1 MKQLNTVAL
10 IGLGAIGCSLAP
22 GLLKAVGP
30 ENFRVIAGGA
40 RKKRLETDGITING
54 EIYHFT
60 IVDPGQ
66 KTTPA
71 DLVIVIVKH
80 GALPTAIKDIKNQ
93 VGDDTIIVS
102 FMNGIDSEEQI
113 AAEYGWE
120 RVIYGITRKSVV
132 MQNGSCN
139 YDPQYGRF
147 ILGEARNETI
157 SPRIEAV
164 MDLFSRGEIPY
175 KVEPDMVRS
184 LWLKFACNV
193 SENQSSAIL
202 GIPFGALQVSE
213 HANHIREM
221 AFREVIAIA
230 NRKGIA
236 LTQEDLIQQRQ
247 HLQGVPYANKTSML
261 QDIENGRTTEVEMF
275 SGIVCRLGA
284 ELGIPTPINELF
296 YHSIKVLEEKNAGKI

>member
-30 ENFRVIAGGA
+30 ENFRVIAGGT
-40 RKKRLETDGITING
+40 RKTRLENDGMTING
-54 EIYHFT
+54 ENYHFN
-60 IVDPGQ
+60 IVDPGE

-71 DLVIVIVKH
+71 DLVIVIVKY
-80 GALPTAIKDIKNQ
+80 GSLPTAIKDIKHQ

-139 YDPQYGRF
+139 YDPKNGWF

-157 SPRIEAV
+157 SPRIEAM
-164 MDLFSRGEIPY
+164 MDLFSRAEIPY
-175 KVEPDMVRS
+175 KVEPDMIHS
-184 LWLKFACNV
+184 LWFKFACNV

-202 GIPFGALQVSE
+202 GIPFGAWQVSE
-213 HANHIREM
+213 HANQIREM

-230 NRKGIA
+230 NRKGI
-236 LTQEDLIQQRQ
+236 DLNEENLLWQRERLL
-247 HLQGVPYANKTSML
+247 HIPYANKTSTL

-275 SGIVCRLGA
+275 SGMVCRLGA

-296 YHSIKVLEEKNAGKI
+296 YHSIKVLEEKNAGRI

>member
-30 ENFRVIAGGA
+30 KNFRVIAGGA
-40 RKKRLETDGITING
+40 RKKRLENDGMTING
-54 EIYHFT
+54 ENYHFT

-71 DLVIVIVKH
+71 DLVIVIVKY

-132 MQNGSCN
+132 MQNGICN
-139 YDPQYGRF
+139 YDPQSGWF

-157 SPRIEAV
+157 SPRIEAM
-164 MDLFSRGEIPY
+164 MDLFSRAEIPY
-175 KVEPDMVRS
+175 KVEPDMIRS
-184 LWLKFACNV
+184 LWFKFACNV

-202 GIPFGALQVSE
+202 GIPFGAWQVSE
-213 HANHIREM
+213 DANHVREM

-230 NRKGIA
+230 NRKGID
-236 LTQEDLIQQRQ
+236 LNEEDLLWQRERLL
-247 HLQGVPYANKTSML
+247 HIPYANKPSTL

-275 SGIVCRLGA
+275 SGMVCRIGA

>member
-1 MKQLNTVAL
+1 MKHLNTVAL

-22 GLLKAVGP
+22 GLLKAVGL
-30 ENFRVIAGGA
+30 ENFRVIAGDA
-40 RKKRLETDGITING
+40 RKKRLETDGMTING
-54 EIYHFT
+54 ENYHFN
-60 IVDPGQ
+60 IVDPGE
-66 KTTPA
+66 KATPA
-71 DLVIVIVKH
+71 DLVIVIVKY
-80 GALPTAIKDIKNQ
+80 GSLPTAIKDIKNQ

-139 YDPQYGRF
+139 YDPKNGWF

-157 SPRIEAV
+157 SPRIEAM
-164 MDLFSRGEIPY
+164 MDLFSRAEIPY
-175 KVEPDMVRS
+175 KVEPDMIHS
-184 LWLKFACNV
+184 LWFKFACNV
-193 SENQSSAIL
+193 SENQTSAIL
-202 GIPFGALQVSE
+202 GIPFGAWQVSD
-213 HANHIREM
+213 HANQIREM

-230 NRKGIA
+230 NRKGI
-236 LTQEDLIQQRQ
+236 DLNEENLLWQRERLL
-247 HLQGVPYANKTSML
+247 HIPYANKTSTL

-275 SGIVCRLGA
+275 SGMVCRMGA

-296 YHSIKVLEEKNAGKI
+296 YHSIKVLEEKNAGRI